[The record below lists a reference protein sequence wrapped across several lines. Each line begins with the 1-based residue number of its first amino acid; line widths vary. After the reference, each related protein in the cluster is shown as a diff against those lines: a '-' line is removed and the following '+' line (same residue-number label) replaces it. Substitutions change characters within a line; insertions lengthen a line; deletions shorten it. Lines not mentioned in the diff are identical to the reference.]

1 MSRRSRLNQPGLPQH
16 VIQRG
21 NNRGACFFADDDYYC
36 YLHWLRKAAEDH
48 GVAVHAYVL
57 MTNHVHLLATPAKPG
72 ALATMMQSLGRR
84 YVRYVNATYKRS
96 GTLWEGRYKAGAVDA
111 EDYLLRVYRYIEL
124 NPVRANM
131 VAHPRSYQWSSYA
144 INGGGK
150 ASDWLKP
157 HALYLALGSGPAER
171 TAAYL
176 ALFQTELD
184 PEDTARIRTA
194 VNLGIGVGD
203 ARFRKELE
211 AAEKAKKKGGRK
223 RKGEHAPAGEQVDLF

>member
-1 MSRRSRLNQPGLPQH
+1 
-16 VIQRG
+16 
-21 NNRGACFFADDDYYC
+21 
-36 YLHWLRKAAEDH
+36 
-48 GVAVHAYVL
+48 

-144 INGGGK
+144 INGGGNI
-150 ASDWLKP
+150 ALK
-157 HALYLALGSGPAER
+157 HSTKG
-171 TAAYL
+171 
-176 ALFQTELD
+176 Q
-184 PEDTARIRTA
+184 ARIFLDHNPNSPCPGSA
-194 VNLGIGVGD
+194 ASFVGFSSLGLPRGFASRRCPVIRSIR
-203 ARFRKELE
+203 A
-211 AAEKAKKKGGRK
+211 
-223 RKGEHAPAGEQVDLF
+223 